1 MVGNIG
7 MLDKKIQEILN
18 LNIGSLAGVQGGLV
32 SASGER
38 SVKSVL
44 VTSCN
49 RQEGK
54 TLTAVSMATA
64 LANQSGAHVVLVDGN
79 LQAPMIHKAYNVSPD
94 PGFADVIS
102 SRASLEEG
110 LRKTGDD
117 SLVILPI
124 GAAPEHLAGQQRSGE
139 IAGQLQSVGRHFD
152 YVIYDGPSIFE
163 ASDPSTIAKHF
174 DGIVLVVECERT
186 RWEVAHDAKE
196 RLINAGGTLLGVV
209 LNKRQYY
216 IPKAFYGRG

>member
-7 MLDKKIQEILN
+7 MLDGKIQEILS
-18 LNIGSLAGVQGGLV
+18 LNIGSLAGVQGSVV
-32 SASGER
+32 SASGNR
-38 SVKSVL
+38 DIKSVL

-54 TLTAVSMATA
+54 TLTAISMASA
-64 LANQSGAHVVLVDGN
+64 LANQSGADVLLIDGN
-79 LQAPMIHKAYNVSPD
+79 MHAPMIHQSFNVSVD
-94 PGFADVIS
+94 PGFTDILTARTSI
-102 SRASLEEG
+102 EEG
-110 LRKTGDD
+110 LRKTEDD
-117 SLVILPI
+117 RLVILPI
-124 GAAPEHLAGQQRSGE
+124 GATPNSLAGQQRSGE
-139 IAGQLQSVGRHFD
+139 IAGQLQNIGQHFD

-163 ASDPSTIAKHF
+163 ASDPSTIARHF

-186 RWEVAHDAKE
+186 RWEVVQDAKE
-196 RLINAGGTLLGVV
+196 RLLKAGGDILGVV